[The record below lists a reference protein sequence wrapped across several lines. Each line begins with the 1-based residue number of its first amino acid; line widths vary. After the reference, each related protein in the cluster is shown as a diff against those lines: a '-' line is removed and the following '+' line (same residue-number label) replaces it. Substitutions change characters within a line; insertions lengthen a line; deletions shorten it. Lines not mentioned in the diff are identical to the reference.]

1 MILVDA
7 NLLLYAY
14 DQDSPHHAVARTWL
28 ENEISSGR
36 PVRLALIALLAF
48 VRIGSDSRVFSKPL
62 SPAEACGIVE
72 SWLNAPNVQMLA
84 PGPRTWTYLAELC
97 EKGQARGAL
106 VMDAHLAALA
116 LEHGAAIASADRDFG
131 RFDVIKT
138 INPLLS

>member
-14 DQDSPHHAVARTWL
+14 NQDSPHHAAARAWL

-36 PVRLALIALLAF
+36 PLRLPLIALLAF

-84 PGPRTWTYLAELC
+84 PGPRTWAYLAKLC
-97 EKGQARGAL
+97 ENGQARGAL

-116 LEHGAAIASADRDFG
+116 LEHGAVIASADRDFG
-131 RFDVIKT
+131 RFDDIKT
-138 INPLLS
+138 INPLLG